1 MPKTS
6 ENKTF
11 AYNAAV
17 EAASRNAVGFFIE
30 SIAEDEGVVT
40 YLFESKLKGYIGWR
54 WSVSIFQGEGEVA
67 PTVSEV
73 LLVPGPDSLVA
84 PDWVPWSERLA
95 DYKALQAELEAQ
107 AALDAEEAEGAEDSD
122 DAEDLEDDVEDDVI
136 DDVDIEDVNASES
149 EPREEAAE
157 LEEDALEAAGEEE
170 SATANVEEG
179 VESEADAGKT
189 RKRPRFLRR
198 RNRGA
203 GKKKN
208 DES

>member
-6 ENKTF
+6 DNKTF

-17 EAASRNAVGFFIE
+17 EASSRHAVGFFIE
-30 SIAEDEGVVT
+30 SIEEDEGVVT
-40 YLFESKLKGYIGWR
+40 YLFEGKLKGYAGWR
-54 WSVSIFQGEGEVA
+54 WSVSLFQPEGDDA
-67 PTVSEV
+67 ATLSEV

-107 AALDAEEAEGAEDSD
+107 AALDAEEAEGEDSD
-122 DAEDLEDDVEDDVI
+122 QPEEDDEDETGTDVEESDAFEAEDD
-136 DDVDIEDVNASES
+136 
-149 EPREEAAE
+149 AAE
-157 LEEDALEAAGEEE
+157 IAEPEPESAAEE
-170 SATANVEEG
+170 SALADVEEG
-179 VESEADAGKT
+179 VEPEADSGKT

>member
-6 ENKTF
+6 DNKTF

-17 EAASRNAVGFFIE
+17 EASTRNAVGFFIE
-30 SIAEDEGVVT
+30 SIEEDEGVVT
-40 YLFESKLKGYIGWR
+40 YLFEGKLKGYVGWR
-54 WSVSIFQGEGEVA
+54 WSVSVFQVDENSPA
-67 PTVSEV
+67 TISEV
-73 LLVPGPDSLVA
+73 LLVPGPESLIA

-107 AALDAEEAEGAEDSD
+107 AALDAEEAEESDEVEEVDDSD
-122 DAEDLEDDVEDDVI
+122 DAEETDDA
-136 DDVDIEDVNASES
+136 VDSTLA
-149 EPREEAAE
+149 
-157 LEEDALEAAGEEE
+157 LDAEEE
-170 SATANVEEG
+170 SVISEPELEDSALADVEES

-189 RKRPRFLRR
+189 RKLPRFLRR

-203 GKKKN
+203 SKKKN

>member
-6 ENKTF
+6 DNKTF

-17 EAASRNAVGFFIE
+17 EASSRHAVGFFID
-30 SIAEDEGVVT
+30 SIEEDEGVVT
-40 YLFESKLKGYIGWR
+40 YLFEGKLKGYAGWR
-54 WSVSIFQGEGEVA
+54 WSVSVFQPQGDDA
-67 PTVSEV
+67 ATISEV

-107 AALDAEEAEGAEDSD
+107 AALDAEEAEGEDSEGSEIDDEDEAESEVDESDAFEAAD
-122 DAEDLEDDVEDDVI
+122 DAAEITEP
-136 DDVDIEDVNASES
+136 ES
-149 EPREEAAE
+149 EPVA
-157 LEEDALEAAGEEE
+157 EE
-170 SATANVEEG
+170 SALADVEEG
-179 VESEADAGKT
+179 VEPEADSGKT

-208 DES
+208 EES

>member
-6 ENKTF
+6 DNKTF

-17 EAASRNAVGFFIE
+17 EASSRNGVGFFIE
-30 SIAEDEGVVT
+30 SIEEDEGVVT
-40 YLFESKLKGYIGWR
+40 YLFEGKLKGYVGWR
-54 WSVSIFQGEGEVA
+54 WSVSVYQADEKSPATI
-67 PTVSEV
+67 SEV
-73 LLVPGPDSLVA
+73 LLVPGPDSLIA

-107 AALDAEEAEGAEDSD
+107 AALDAEEAEDGEEA
-122 DAEDLEDDVEDDVI
+122 DDVEDGEDL
-136 DDVDIEDVNASES
+136 DDVEEAEVEDSTLAIDAEEDSVIS
-149 EPREEAAE
+149 EPEV
-157 LEEDALEAAGEEE
+157 EDSAL
-170 SATANVEEG
+170 ANVEEG
-179 VESEADAGKT
+179 VEPEADAGKT

>member
-17 EAASRNAVGFFIE
+17 EASSRKDVGFFID
-30 SIAEDEGVVT
+30 SIEEDEGVVT
-40 YLFESKLKGYIGWR
+40 YLFEGKLKGYVGWR
-54 WSVSIFQGEGEVA
+54 WSVSVFQGEGDVPA
-67 PTVSEV
+67 TISEV
-73 LLVPGPDSLVA
+73 LLVPGPESLLA

-107 AALDAEEAEGAEDSD
+107 AALDAAEAEEGEDSEADDSETDDELEDSEAEDEVINELTDELDGDS
-122 DAEDLEDDVEDDVI
+122 VEDDLLG
-136 DDVDIEDVNASES
+136 
-149 EPREEAAE
+149 EADE
-157 LEEDALEAAGEEE
+157 VPGEEN
-170 SATANVEEG
+170 SALSNVEEG
-179 VESEADAGKT
+179 VEPEAETGKT

-208 DES
+208 D

>member
-1 MPKTS
+1 MPKTND
-6 ENKTF
+6 NKTF

-17 EAASRNAVGFFIE
+17 EAASRNAVGFFIDSVE
-30 SIAEDEGVVT
+30 EDEGVVT
-40 YLFESKLKGYIGWR
+40 YLFEGKLKGYAGWR
-54 WSVSIFQGEGEVA
+54 WSVSVFQGEGDA
-67 PTVSEV
+67 TPTISEV

-84 PDWVPWSERLA
+84 PHWVPWSERLA

-107 AALDAEEAEGAEDSD
+107 AALDAEEAEDG
-122 DAEDLEDDVEDDVI
+122 DDVEDADSVE
-136 DDVDIEDVNASES
+136 DDENVDLAVDEVEGSEASEEVDATADES
-149 EPREEAAE
+149 TEIV
-157 LEEDALEAAGEEE
+157 EDD
-170 SATANVEEG
+170 SATANVEKS
-179 VESEADAGKT
+179 VEAEADTGKT

>member
-6 ENKTF
+6 DNKTF

-17 EAASRNAVGFFIE
+17 EASSRHAVGFFIDSVE
-30 SIAEDEGVVT
+30 EDEGVVT
-40 YLFESKLKGYIGWR
+40 YLFEGKLKGYAGWR
-54 WSVSIFQGEGEVA
+54 WSVSVFQPEGEDA
-67 PTVSEV
+67 ATISEV

-107 AALDAEEAEGAEDSD
+107 AALDAEEAEGEDSEDSEIDDEAESEVDESDAFEAAD
-122 DAEDLEDDVEDDVI
+122 DAAEITEP
-136 DDVDIEDVNASES
+136 ES
-149 EPREEAAE
+149 EPAA
-157 LEEDALEAAGEEE
+157 EE
-170 SATANVEEG
+170 SALADVEEG
-179 VESEADAGKT
+179 VEPEADSGKT

-208 DES
+208 EES

>member
-1 MPKTS
+1 MPKTA

-17 EAASRNAVGFFIE
+17 EAASRNAVGFFID

-40 YLFESKLKGYIGWR
+40 YLFESKLKGYVGWR

-73 LLVPGPDSLVA
+73 LLVPGPDSLIA

-107 AALDAEEAEGAEDSD
+107 AALDAEESEDESD
-122 DAEDLEDDVEDDVI
+122 SEDDSEDEVADDVDVEDVNGSDNDAI
-136 DDVDIEDVNASES
+136 DD
-149 EPREEAAE
+149 AAD
-157 LEEDALEAAGEEE
+157 LEEDALEAAGEDE
-170 SATANVEEG
+170 SAATNVEEG
-179 VESEADAGKT
+179 VEAKADAGKT

>member
-6 ENKTF
+6 DNKTF

-17 EAASRNAVGFFIE
+17 EASSRNGVGFFIE
-30 SIAEDEGVVT
+30 SIEEDEGVVT
-40 YLFESKLKGYIGWR
+40 YLFEGKLKGYVGWR
-54 WSVSIFQGEGEVA
+54 WSVSVYQADEKSPATI
-67 PTVSEV
+67 SEV
-73 LLVPGPDSLVA
+73 LLVPGPDSLIA

-107 AALDAEEAEGAEDSD
+107 AALDAEEAEDGEEA
-122 DAEDLEDDVEDDVI
+122 DDVEDGEDSEDL
-136 DDVDIEDVNASES
+136 DDVEDSEVEDSTLALDADEDSVIS
-149 EPREEAAE
+149 EPEV
-157 LEEDALEAAGEEE
+157 EDSAL
-170 SATANVEEG
+170 ANVEEG
-179 VESEADAGKT
+179 VEPEADAGKT

>member
-1 MPKTS
+1 MPKTFD
-6 ENKTF
+6 NKTF

-17 EAASRNAVGFFIE
+17 EAASRNSVGFFIE

-40 YLFESKLKGYIGWR
+40 YLFEGKLKGYVGWR
-54 WSVSIFQGEGEVA
+54 WSVTVFQAEESQA

-73 LLVPGPDSLVA
+73 LLVPGPESLVA

-107 AALDAEEAEGAEDSD
+107 AALEAEESEDGEDADDVDGEDSEDEIVDDEDSEQVLDNADAVESEADSESEEANAEDS
-122 DAEDLEDDVEDDVI
+122 
-136 DDVDIEDVNASES
+136 
-149 EPREEAAE
+149 
-157 LEEDALEAAGEEE
+157 AL
-170 SATANVEEG
+170 ANVEEG
-179 VESEADAGKT
+179 VEAQADARKA

-203 GKKKN
+203 GKQKN

>member
-1 MPKTS
+1 MPKTFD
-6 ENKTF
+6 NKTF

-17 EAASRNAVGFFIE
+17 EAASRNSVGFFIE

-40 YLFESKLKGYIGWR
+40 YLFEGKLKGYVGWR
-54 WSVSIFQGEGEVA
+54 WSVTVFQAEESQA

-73 LLVPGPDSLVA
+73 LLVPGPESLVA

-107 AALDAEEAEGAEDSD
+107 AALEAEEAEDGEDSDEVEGEDSEDEIVDDSEEVLDNADAVESEENSEAEEANAEDS
-122 DAEDLEDDVEDDVI
+122 
-136 DDVDIEDVNASES
+136 
-149 EPREEAAE
+149 
-157 LEEDALEAAGEEE
+157 AL
-170 SATANVEEG
+170 ANVEEG
-179 VESEADAGKT
+179 VEAEAETGKT
-189 RKRPRFLRR
+189 RKLPRFLRR

-208 DES
+208 D

>member
-6 ENKTF
+6 DNKTF

-17 EAASRNAVGFFIE
+17 EASSRHAVGFFIDSLE
-30 SIAEDEGVVT
+30 EDEGVVT
-40 YLFESKLKGYIGWR
+40 YLFEGKLKGYAGWR
-54 WSVSIFQGEGEVA
+54 WSVSVFQPEGDDA
-67 PTVSEV
+67 ATISEV

-107 AALDAEEAEGAEDSD
+107 AALDAEEAEGEDSD
-122 DAEDLEDDVEDDVI
+122 DSEI
-136 DDVDIEDVNASES
+136 DDEDEAESEVDESDAFEAADDASEITEPES
-149 EPREEAAE
+149 EPAA
-157 LEEDALEAAGEEE
+157 EE
-170 SATANVEEG
+170 SALADVEEG
-179 VESEADAGKT
+179 VEPEADSGKT

-208 DES
+208 EES

>member
-1 MPKTS
+1 MPKTND
-6 ENKTF
+6 NKTF

-17 EAASRNAVGFFIE
+17 EAASRNAVGFFIDSDE
-30 SIAEDEGVVT
+30 EDEGVVT
-40 YLFESKLKGYIGWR
+40 YLFEGKLKGYAGWR
-54 WSVSIFQGEGEVA
+54 WSVSVFQGDGDAA
-67 PTVSEV
+67 PTISEV

-107 AALDAEEAEGAEDSD
+107 AALEAEEAEDADDAEVAEDGEDSD
-122 DAEDLEDDVEDDVI
+122 LADETEAEESSDATDEV
-136 DDVDIEDVNASES
+136 
-149 EPREEAAE
+149 EEAE
-157 LEEDALEAAGEEE
+157 VEEE
-170 SATANVEEG
+170 AEAESAATNVEES
-179 VESEADAGKT
+179 VEAEADTGKT

>member
-1 MPKTS
+1 MPKTTDH
-6 ENKTF
+6 KTF

-30 SIAEDEGVVT
+30 SLEEDEGVVT
-40 YLFESKLKGYIGWR
+40 YLFEGKLKGYQGWR
-54 WSVSIFQGEGEVA
+54 WSVSIFQGEGDVP

-107 AALDAEEAEGAEDSD
+107 AALDAEEAEDSEEDSENVDEAEDS
-122 DAEDLEDDVEDDVI
+122 E
-136 DDVDIEDVNASES
+136 ES
-149 EPREEAAE
+149 EELVDEVVDEEAA
-157 LEEDALEAAGEEE
+157 DEAAVE
-170 SATANVEEG
+170 SATTDVEES
-179 VESEADAGKT
+179 VEAEADTGKT

>member
-1 MPKTS
+1 MPKTND
-6 ENKTF
+6 NKTF

-17 EAASRNAVGFFIE
+17 EAASRNAVGFFIDSVE
-30 SIAEDEGVVT
+30 EDEGVVT
-40 YLFESKLKGYIGWR
+40 YLFEGKLKGYAGWR
-54 WSVSIFQGEGEVA
+54 WSVSVFQGDGDAA
-67 PTVSEV
+67 PTISEV

-107 AALDAEEAEGAEDSD
+107 AALEAEDAEDADDAEVAEDGEDSELADETEAEESSDATVEVEEAE
-122 DAEDLEDDVEDDVI
+122 VE
-136 DDVDIEDVNASES
+136 
-149 EPREEAAE
+149 EEA
-157 LEEDALEAAGEEE
+157 EAE
-170 SATANVEEG
+170 SAATNVEES
-179 VESEADAGKT
+179 VEAEADAGKT

>member
-1 MPKTS
+1 MPKTFD
-6 ENKTF
+6 NKTF

-17 EAASRNAVGFFIE
+17 EASSRSAVGFFIE
-30 SIAEDEGVVT
+30 SLAEDEGIVT
-40 YLFESKLKGYIGWR
+40 YLFDSKLKGYVGWR
-54 WSVSIFQGEGEVA
+54 WSVSVYQVEEHAQATI
-67 PTVSEV
+67 SEV
-73 LLVPGPDSLVA
+73 LLVPGPESLVA

-107 AALDAEEAEGAEDSD
+107 AALDAEEAEDS
-122 DAEDLEDDVEDDVI
+122 EDLEDSEDADEEVSDLEVEVEDEVEEL
-136 DDVDIEDVNASES
+136 VASES
-149 EPREEAAE
+149 ELAV
-157 LEEDALEAAGEEE
+157 
-170 SATANVEEG
+170 ANVEEG
-179 VESEADAGKT
+179 VEPEADSGKT

>member
-1 MPKTS
+1 MPKTFD
-6 ENKTF
+6 NKTF

-17 EAASRNAVGFFIE
+17 EAASRNAVGFFIQ
-30 SIAEDEGVVT
+30 SIEEDEGVVT
-40 YLFESKLKGYIGWR
+40 YLFEGKLKGYVGWR
-54 WSVSIFQGEGEVA
+54 WSVSVFQGDENAE

-107 AALDAEEAEGAEDSD
+107 AALEAEEAE
-122 DAEDLEDDVEDDVI
+122 DAEDGDDSDETIDDSESDETDADEAESDTDEIAEDESAESEVDETVED
-136 DDVDIEDVNASES
+136 S
-149 EPREEAAE
+149 
-157 LEEDALEAAGEEE
+157 AL
-170 SATANVEEG
+170 ANVEEG
-179 VESEADAGKT
+179 VEPEADAGKT

-208 DES
+208 D